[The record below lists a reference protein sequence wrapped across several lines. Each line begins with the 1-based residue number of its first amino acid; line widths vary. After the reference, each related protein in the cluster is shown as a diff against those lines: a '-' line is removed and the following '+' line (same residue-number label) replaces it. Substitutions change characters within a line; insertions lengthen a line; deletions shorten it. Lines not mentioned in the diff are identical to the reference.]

1 MKPIE
6 IPYSE
11 RRFDQ
16 WRLSQVG
23 GEIVVDKRGMPRFR
37 FRTREQFEKY
47 RKLNDERGLKHA

>member
-16 WRLSQVG
+16 WRLSKVS
-23 GEIVVDKRGMPRFR
+23 GEIVMDKRGVPRFR
-37 FRTREQFEKY
+37 FRNREQFEEY
-47 RKLNDERGLKHA
+47 RKLNSERSWQHA

>member
-6 IPYSE
+6 IAYSE

-23 GEIVVDKRGMPRFR
+23 GEIVVDKRGVPHFR
-37 FRTREQFEKY
+37 FRTREQFEEYK
-47 RKLNDERGLKHA
+47 RLNGQREVVK